1 MQTYAIQT
9 ALEATRRN
17 KAWCMGT
24 LYWQLNDVWPVTSW
38 SSVDFYHEWK
48 ALHYKVRHM
57 YQNIMISI
65 YPVKAKDGTQ
75 YMAVYLVNDNIQATT
90 GQLTILFNTFN
101 GDSPYTIQQQVV
113 LPGSSSIIAYN
124 ITMNIY
130 NHYDFK
136 KSFIKTTFVPTG

>member
-1 MQTYAIQT
+1 
-9 ALEATRRN
+9 
-17 KAWCMGT
+17 
-24 LYWQLNDVWPVTSW
+24 
-38 SSVDFYHEWK
+38 
-48 ALHYKVRHM
+48 
-57 YQNIMISI
+57 MISI